1 MCDLL
6 STKLCINSV
15 TKNVRLCNQNPSIL
29 AVAVFLEK
37 MVVTL
42 EHMR

>member
-6 STKLCINSV
+6 STKLWINLV
-15 TKNVRLCNQNPSIL
+15 TKNVWLCNQNPSIL